1 MLPFLAACWE
11 DRPPDGHFGRVV
23 GFLQANDIVVGSTQ
37 PGIDVGRVQDRDQ
50 GRNRLSRTVAAH
62 VS

>member
-37 PGIDVGRVQDRDQ
+37 QGIDVGRVQDRDQ
-50 GRNRLSRTVAAH
+50 GRNRLCRTVAAH